1 MFPIQ
6 DQMSVAT
13 KSGLEA
19 NLALYIALT
28 NKTLESV
35 EKLVNLNITAAKAS
49 MEESTATAKQMLA
62 VKDPQ
67 ELISLVTAQSKP
79 NLEKA
84 LSYGSHL
91 ASIASSTQ
99 AEFTKAAEA
108 QIAAVTSKVNELVDE
123 VARKAPAGS
132 ESLIAIMKSTLGN
145 ASNSYEQLT
154 RTTKQ
159 AAEALEANLN
169 NAAVQFTQ
177 VSSQK
182 ALAKV

>member
-6 DQMSVAT
+6 DQISVAT
-13 KSGLEA
+13 KSSLEA
-19 NLALYIALT
+19 NLALYTSLT

-35 EKLVNLNITAAKAS
+35 EKLVNLNITAARAS
-49 MEESTATAKQMLA
+49 MEESTTAARQMLA
-62 VKDPQ
+62 AKDPQ
-67 ELISLVTAQSKP
+67 EFISLVTAQSKP

-99 AEFTKAAEA
+99 AEFTKAAEV
-108 QIAAVTSKVNELVDE
+108 QIAAVANKVNELVDE

-132 ESLIAIMKSTLGN
+132 ENLIALMKSTFGN
-145 ASNSYEQLT
+145 ASNGYEQLT

-159 AAEALEANLN
+159 AVEALEANLN
-169 NAAVQFTQ
+169 TSVAQFTQ
-177 VSSQK
+177 AAGQK
-182 ALAKV
+182 AQVKA